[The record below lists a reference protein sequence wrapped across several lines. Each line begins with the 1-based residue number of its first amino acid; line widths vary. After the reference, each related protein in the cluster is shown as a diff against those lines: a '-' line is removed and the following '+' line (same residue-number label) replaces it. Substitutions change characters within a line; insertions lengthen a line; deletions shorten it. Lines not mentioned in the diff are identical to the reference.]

1 MLVDLVELRGVRAWL
16 DDICQASD
24 CKSGRPSH
32 LIDSYLMDAARD
44 QRLLN
49 AAIRCAAIDDDPQ
62 RWYRSVEEYRQR
74 YVLEAVRRQYE
85 E

>member
-1 MLVDLVELRGVRAWL
+1 
-16 DDICQASD
+16 
-24 CKSGRPSH
+24 
-32 LIDSYLMDAARD
+32 MDAARD

>member
-1 MLVDLVELRGVRAWL
+1 MA
-16 DDICQASD
+16 
-24 CKSGRPSH
+24 
-32 LIDSYLMDAARD
+32 AARD
-44 QRLLN
+44 QCLLN

-62 RWYRSVEEYRQR
+62 SWYRSVDEYRQR